1 MQEILN
7 RPAIKAEAKKFIG
20 QNSRWWK
27 MTLATILIYLLSG
40 GISIYVNI
48 AGVVGND
55 NPSTTVGYSSS
66 IITLLLIPF
75 TIAASG
81 YYLNHIR
88 GFNPEWKSL
97 YKEGIDNYGSYF
109 VTGLLVNIFTSLW
122 TLLFIVPGI
131 VKAIAYS
138 QAKYVIH
145 DNPRLKG
152 KEAIEISKRMTNGF
166 KGKLFS
172 MYLSFIGWYILVG
185 LTGGILAIYVTPYVE
200 TTSAMYYENLKKYS
214 IDNGIIAPE
223 AFGIVPLAA
232 DGAQDG
238 NNNSQSFSAANN
250 SYSSAEGNGDPYKA
264 AGINPEDTFKPGEPD
279 SDNSDNTKGEN

>member
-1 MQEILN
+1 MQQILN
-7 RPAIKAEAKKFIG
+7 RPAIKAEAKSFIG
-20 QNSRWWK
+20 QNARWWK
-27 MTLATILIYLLSG
+27 MTLATIALYLLNG

-48 AGVVGND
+48 VTAINHD
-55 NPSTTVGYSSS
+55 DPSTTVGYSSS

-97 YKEGIDNYGSYF
+97 YKEGIDNYGSYL
-109 VTGLLVNIFTSLW
+109 VTGVLVNVFTFLW
-122 TLLFIVPGI
+122 SLLFVVPGI
-131 VKAIAYS
+131 IKAIAYS

-166 KGKLFS
+166 KGDLFS

-185 LTGGILAIYVTPYVE
+185 LTGGILSIYVTPYVE
-200 TTSAMYYENLKKYS
+200 TTAAMYYENLKRYS
-214 IDNGIIAPE
+214 IENGIVAPE
-223 AFGIVPLAA
+223 AFGIAPVTG
-232 DGAQDG
+232 GAQGG
-238 NNNSQSFSAANN
+238 NGDSQSSYAAGS
-250 SYSSAEGNGDPYKA
+250 SYSANAHSDPYKA
-264 AGINPEDTFKPGEPD
+264 VGINPEDTFKPGNPD
-279 SDNSDNTKGEN
+279 SDNSDNMKGEN

>member
-1 MQEILN
+1 MQQILN
-7 RPAIKAEAKKFIG
+7 RPAIKAEAKSFIG
-20 QNSRWWK
+20 QNARWWK
-27 MTLATILIYLLSG
+27 MTLATIALYLLNG

-48 AGVVGND
+48 VTVINRD
-55 NPSTTVGYSSS
+55 DPSTTVGYSSS

-97 YKEGIDNYGSYF
+97 YKEGIDNYGSYL
-109 VTGLLVNIFTSLW
+109 VTGVLVNVFTFLW
-122 TLLFIVPGI
+122 SLLFVVPGI
-131 VKAIAYS
+131 IKSLAYS

-166 KGKLFS
+166 KGDLFS

-185 LTGGILAIYVTPYVE
+185 LTGGILSIYVTPYVE
-200 TTSAMYYENLKKYS
+200 TTAAMYYENLKRYS
-214 IDNGIIAPE
+214 IENGIVAPE
-223 AFGIVPLAA
+223 AFGIAPVTG
-232 DGAQDG
+232 GAQGG
-238 NNNSQSFSAANN
+238 NGDSQSSYAAGN
-250 SYSSAEGNGDPYKA
+250 SYSANAHSDPYKA
-264 AGINPEDTFKPGEPD
+264 VGINPEDTFKPGNPD
-279 SDNSDNTKGEN
+279 SDNSDNMKGEN

>member
-1 MQEILN
+1 MQQILN
-7 RPAIKAEAKKFIG
+7 RPAIKAEAKSFIG
-20 QNSRWWK
+20 QNARWWK
-27 MTLATILIYLLSG
+27 MTLATIALYLLNG

-48 AGVVGND
+48 VTAINHD
-55 NPSTTVGYSSS
+55 DPSTTVGYSSS

-97 YKEGIDNYGSYF
+97 YKEGIDNYGSYL
-109 VTGLLVNIFTSLW
+109 VTGVLVNVFTFLW
-122 TLLFIVPGI
+122 SLLFVVPGI
-131 VKAIAYS
+131 IKSLAYS

-166 KGKLFS
+166 KGDLFS

-185 LTGGILAIYVTPYVE
+185 LTGGILSIYVTPYVE
-200 TTSAMYYENLKKYS
+200 TTAAMYYENLKRYS
-214 IDNGIIAPE
+214 IENGIVAPE
-223 AFGIVPLAA
+223 AFGIAPVTG
-232 DGAQDG
+232 GAQGG
-238 NNNSQSFSAANN
+238 NGDSQSSYAAGN
-250 SYSSAEGNGDPYKA
+250 SYSANAHSDPYKA
-264 AGINPEDTFKPGEPD
+264 VGINPEDTFKPGNPD
-279 SDNSDNTKGEN
+279 SDNSDNMKGEN

>member
-1 MQEILN
+1 MQQILN
-7 RPAIKAEAKKFIG
+7 RPAIKAEAKSFIG
-20 QNSRWWK
+20 QNARWWK
-27 MTLATILIYLLSG
+27 MTLATIALYLLNG

-48 AGVVGND
+48 ATVINRD
-55 NPSTTVGYSSS
+55 DPSTTVGYSSS

-97 YKEGIDNYGSYF
+97 YKEGIDNYGSYL
-109 VTGLLVNIFTSLW
+109 VTGVLVNAFTVLW
-122 TLLFIVPGI
+122 SLLFVVPGI
-131 VKAIAYS
+131 IKAIAYS

-166 KGKLFS
+166 KGDLFS

-185 LTGGILAIYVTPYVE
+185 LTCGILSIYVTPYVE
-200 TTSAMYYENLKKYS
+200 TTAAMYYENLKRYS
-214 IDNGIIAPE
+214 IENGIVAPE
-223 AFGIVPLAA
+223 AFGIAPVTG
-232 DGAQDG
+232 GAQGG
-238 NNNSQSFSAANN
+238 NGDSQSSYAAGS
-250 SYSSAEGNGDPYKA
+250 SYSANAHSDPYKA
-264 AGINPEDTFKPGEPD
+264 VGINPEDTFKPGNPD
-279 SDNSDNTKGEN
+279 SDNSDNMKGEN

>member
-1 MQEILN
+1 MQQILN
-7 RPAIKAEAKKFIG
+7 RPAIKAEAKSFIG
-20 QNSRWWK
+20 QNARWWK
-27 MTLATILIYLLSG
+27 MTLATIAIYLISG
-40 GISIYVNI
+40 GFSIYVNI
-48 AGVVGND
+48 ATVINRD

-97 YKEGIDNYGSYF
+97 YKEGIDNYGSYL
-109 VTGLLVNIFTSLW
+109 VTGVLVNVFTFLW
-122 TLLFIVPGI
+122 SLLFVVPGI
-131 VKAIAYS
+131 IKAIAYS

-166 KGKLFS
+166 KGDLFS

-185 LTGGILAIYVTPYVE
+185 LTGGILSIYVTPYVE
-200 TTSAMYYENLKKYS
+200 TTAAMYYENLKRYS
-214 IDNGIIAPE
+214 IENGIVAPE
-223 AFGIVPLAA
+223 AFGIAPVTG
-232 DGAQDG
+232 GAQGG
-238 NNNSQSFSAANN
+238 NGDSQSSYAAGS
-250 SYSSAEGNGDPYKA
+250 SYSANAHSDPYKA
-264 AGINPEDTFKPGEPD
+264 VGINPEDTFKPGNPD
-279 SDNSDNTKGEN
+279 SDNSDNMKGEN

>member
-1 MQEILN
+1 MQQILN
-7 RPAIKAEAKKFIG
+7 RPAIKAEAKSFIG
-20 QNSRWWK
+20 QNARWWK
-27 MTLATILIYLLSG
+27 MTLATIALYLLNG

-48 AGVVGND
+48 ATAINHD
-55 NPSTTVGYSSS
+55 DPSTTVGYSSS

-97 YKEGIDNYGSYF
+97 YKEGIDNYGSYL
-109 VTGLLVNIFTSLW
+109 VTGVLVNAFTVLW
-122 TLLFIVPGI
+122 SLLFVVPGI
-131 VKAIAYS
+131 IKALAYS

-166 KGKLFS
+166 KGDLFS

-185 LTGGILAIYVTPYVE
+185 LTGGILSIYVTPYVE
-200 TTSAMYYENLKKYS
+200 TTAAMYYENLKRYS
-214 IDNGIIAPE
+214 IENGIVAPE
-223 AFGIVPLAA
+223 AFGIAPVTG
-232 DGAQDG
+232 GAQGG
-238 NNNSQSFSAANN
+238 NGDSQSSYAAGS
-250 SYSSAEGNGDPYKA
+250 SYSANAHSDPYKA
-264 AGINPEDTFKPGEPD
+264 VGINPEDTFKPGNPD
-279 SDNSDNTKGEN
+279 SDNSDNMKGEN

>member
-1 MQEILN
+1 MQQILN
-7 RPAIKAEAKKFIG
+7 RPAIKAEAKSFIG
-20 QNSRWWK
+20 QNARWWK
-27 MTLATILIYLLSG
+27 MTLATIALYLLNG

-48 AGVVGND
+48 VTAINHD
-55 NPSTTVGYSSS
+55 DPSTTVGYSSS

-97 YKEGIDNYGSYF
+97 YKEGIDNYGSYL
-109 VTGLLVNIFTSLW
+109 VTGVLVNVFTVLW
-122 TLLFIVPGI
+122 SLLFVVPGI
-131 VKAIAYS
+131 IKAIAYS

-166 KGKLFS
+166 KGDLFS

-185 LTGGILAIYVTPYVE
+185 LTGGILSIYVTPYVE
-200 TTSAMYYENLKKYS
+200 TTAAMYYENLKRYS
-214 IDNGIIAPE
+214 IENGIVAPE
-223 AFGIVPLAA
+223 AFGIAPVTG
-232 DGAQDG
+232 GAQGG
-238 NNNSQSFSAANN
+238 NGDSQSSYAAGN
-250 SYSSAEGNGDPYKA
+250 SYSANAHSDPYKA
-264 AGINPEDTFKPGEPD
+264 VGINPEDTFKPGNPD
-279 SDNSDNTKGEN
+279 SDNSDNMKGEN